1 MELIV
6 HSARQVMFQVKVG
19 ADSRLIVA
27 VSGGID
33 SIVLLDIL
41 DQLRGELGYQLH
53 LAHFDHALR
62 PESSA
67 DGRFVAE
74 EASRRGLPCTV
85 ERRDVG
91 EHAQD
96 EKLSLEEAGRLL
108 RYAFFEEV
116 AGCVGASFVV
126 LGHHAEDQAETVL
139 MRLLRGSGATGL
151 GAMEVVRKGRYLRP
165 LLSVRRTEIETY
177 AQDRGLRHR
186 EDASNLDMHFLRN
199 RIRWELLPLLEE
211 YNPKITETLNR
222 TARLLK
228 DEDHLLSDFAEEAIT
243 AVVCESYNDKITLDS
258 SVLVDYHIAVQR
270 RVVRAVLQGL
280 SAAESPF
287 NFAVV
292 EQILDWIRT
301 GDKGLHDLS
310 GGLRCQGNG
319 SRYFLRRG
327 HWPPVESV
335 LTVPGAVALVDQG
348 IEIRAEIVSVEHFVQ
363 IKDGLGAGQVAF
375 DADRLGAQVQLRST
389 RPGDRFRPLGMVG
402 HKKLSD
408 LLIDAKWP
416 RILRDEILVL
426 AQGEDIAWVL
436 PLRSSHTFRVDS
448 ATRRVALCQFRRRT
462 DNRA

>member
-6 HSARQVMFQVKVG
+6 HSARQVLFQAKVK

-91 EHAQD
+91 EHAQE

-151 GAMEVVRKGRYLRP
+151 GAMEAVREGRYLRP

-177 AQDRGLRHR
+177 AQERGLCHR
-186 EDASNLDMHFLRN
+186 EDASNRDVHFLRN

-228 DEDHLLSDFAEEAIT
+228 DEDHLLSDLAEEAIT

-292 EQILDWIRT
+292 EQILDWIRA
-301 GDKGLHDLS
+301 GDKGLHELR

-335 LTVPGAVALVDQG
+335 LAVPGAVALVDQG
-348 IEIRAEIVSVEHFVQ
+348 IEIRAEIVSVEYFV
-363 IKDGLGAGQVAF
+363 
-375 DADRLGAQVQLRST
+375 
-389 RPGDRFRPLGMVG
+389 
-402 HKKLSD
+402 
-408 LLIDAKWP
+408 
-416 RILRDEILVL
+416 EI
-426 AQGEDIAWVL
+426 
-436 PLRSSHTFRVDS
+436 
-448 ATRRVALCQFRRRT
+448 
-462 DNRA
+462 

>member
-1 MELIV
+1 ME
-6 HSARQVMFQVKVG
+6 
-19 ADSRLIVA
+19 A
-27 VSGGID
+27 V
-33 SIVLLDIL
+33 
-41 DQLRGELGYQLH
+41 RE
-53 LAHFDHALR
+53 
-62 PESSA
+62 
-67 DGRFVAE
+67 GR
-74 EASRRGLPCTV
+74 
-85 ERRDVG
+85 
-91 EHAQD
+91 
-96 EKLSLEEAGRLL
+96 
-108 RYAFFEEV
+108 
-116 AGCVGASFVV
+116 
-126 LGHHAEDQAETVL
+126 
-139 MRLLRGSGATGL
+139 
-151 GAMEVVRKGRYLRP
+151 LRP
-165 LLSVRRTEIETY
+165 LLSARRKEIETY
-177 AQDRGLRHR
+177 ALQRGLCHR
-186 EDASNLDMHFLRN
+186 EDSSNRDMYFLRN

-228 DEDHLLSDFAEEAIT
+228 DEDHLLSDLAEEAIT

-270 RVVRAVLQGL
+270 RVVRCVLQGL

-292 EQILDWIRT
+292 EQILDWIWA
-301 GDKGLHDLS
+301 GDKGLHELS

-327 HWPPVESV
+327 HWPSVESV
-335 LTVPGAVALVDQG
+335 LAVPGAVVLVDQG

-375 DADRLGAQVQLRST
+375 DADRLGAQVQLRSM

-436 PLRSSHTFRVDS
+436 PLRSSHTFKVDS